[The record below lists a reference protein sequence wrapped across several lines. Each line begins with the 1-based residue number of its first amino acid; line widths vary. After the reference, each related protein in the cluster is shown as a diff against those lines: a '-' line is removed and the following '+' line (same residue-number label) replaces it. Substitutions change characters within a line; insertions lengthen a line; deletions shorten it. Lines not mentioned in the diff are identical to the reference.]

1 MGISIMGTGMY
12 LPSMIAT
19 NEDFTKLVDT
29 SDEWI
34 TTRTGVKTR
43 HISTGEMTWELAANA
58 ARAAIEDADIDPL
71 SIDRVICST
80 VTSDYITPSCA
91 CLAANAVGAHNAVG
105 MDINVACAGFV
116 YALDIAERYL
126 RDDDCKT
133 VLVISAEEM
142 TKITDYTD
150 RSTCVLFGDGS
161 GACVVKK
168 SDNLFRSFFGGDPT
182 GTPELFARGLPPSNP
197 FMKDPFDLHEKDGL
211 AETNS
216 HFLYQNGKVV
226 YKFATRAMP
235 LAITT
240 ACEKAGITADELH
253 LIIPHQA
260 NIRII
265 ETAAKNLGLPMEK
278 FFVNIHKYGNMS
290 SACLPIGLNEARK
303 EGKINKGDK
312 FCIVGFGAGLTYG
325 AVVLEL

>member
-1 MGISIMGTGMY
+1 MY
-12 LPSMIAT
+12 LPDKIAT
-19 NEDFTKLVDT
+19 NEDFTKMVDT

-34 TTRTGVKTR
+34 VSRTGVSTR
-43 HISTGEMTWELAANA
+43 HISTGEMTWELAA
-58 ARAAIEDADIDPL
+58 RAAKAAIDEAGIDPL
-71 SIDRVICST
+71 TVDRVICST

-91 CLAANAVGAHNAVG
+91 CLAANAIGAHNAVG

-126 RDDDCKT
+126 RDDDCNV

-142 TKITDYTD
+142 SKIADYTD
-150 RSTCVLFGDGS
+150 RSTCVLFGDGA
-161 GACVVKK
+161 GACLVKK
-168 SDNLFRSFFGGDPT
+168 SDKRFHSFFGGDPT
-182 GTPELFARGLPPSNP
+182 GTTELFARGLPPSNP
-197 FMKDPFDLHEKDGL
+197 FLKEPFDLHQKDGL
-211 AETNS
+211 APTNS

-235 LAITT
+235 LAITK
-240 ACEKAGITADELH
+240 ACEKAGIAVEDLSI
-253 LIIPHQA
+253 IIPHQA

-290 SACLPIGLNEARK
+290 SACIPIGLNEARM
-303 EGKINKGDK
+303 EGKIKSGDRV
-312 FCIVGFGAGLTYG
+312 CLVGFGAGLTYG
-325 AVVLEL
+325 AAIIEI